1 MEKQYKIVID
11 TKGADKGAKMMIKGA
26 CMALD
31 TYPEL
36 EVLLVGDA
44 ELIKNECAD
53 LLADMTRIEILDAPG
68 EITNFDSPAAALF
81 EKTDSS
87 LVRALDALSS
97 RDDLIGIINA
107 GSTGALIAGAMRYLS
122 GKDRVRPALCAVLP
136 SEQGGFVCLVDTGA
150 TIDCP
155 ASTLLHFARLGR
167 DFMRNLYR
175 IDAPRVGLLSN
186 GAEPTKGNKVVKEA
200 HALLRDADDINFV
213 GNVEGNNALSGIC
226 DVLVCDGF
234 AGNQVLKV
242 TEGAAR
248 RIITDIVKYSKKTGD
263 ESLMKLVGYLMGIY
277 DFNSLGGGII
287 LGTVKPVIKA
297 HGAANEQS
305 IVNTS
310 GILLNLA
317 MNKELFDKKAFDI
330 K

>member
-11 TKGADKGAKMMIKGA
+11 TKGADKGPEMMIKGA
-26 CMALD
+26 ILALEK
-31 TYPEL
+31 YSEL
-36 EVLLVGDA
+36 SVLLVGDA
-44 ELIKNECAD
+44 ELIKSECEA
-53 LLADMTRIEILDAPG
+53 LGADMSRVEILDAPQ
-68 EITNFDSPAAALF
+68 EITNYDSPAAALF
-81 EKTDSS
+81 EKPDSS
-87 LVRALDALSS
+87 LVKALESLGE
-97 RDDLIGIINA
+97 RDDLVGIINA

-122 GKDRVRPALCAVLP
+122 GKERVRPALCAVLP
-136 SEQGGFVCLVDTGA
+136 SEEGGFVCLVDTGA

-167 DFMRNLYR
+167 DFMKDLYR
-175 IDAPRVGLLSN
+175 MDSPRIGLLSN
-186 GAEPTKGNKVVKEA
+186 GVEPTKGTKVVKEA
-200 HALLRDADDINFV
+200 HLLLDGAEDINFV
-213 GNVEGNNALSGIC
+213 GNVEGNNALSGVC

-248 RIITDIVKYSKKTGD
+248 RIITEIVKYSKMTGD

-287 LGTVKPVIKA
+287 LGTSKPVIKA

-305 IVNTS
+305 IVSTA

-317 MNKELFDKKAFDI
+317 TNKEIFDKTAFDI